1 MNAPCKARE
10 KFRKAIERNWSTY
23 LIQSLEPE
31 GFTGVLFSLATD
43 KKEAVA
49 DIRAFEK
56 NENAW
61 EDLAKEFGPE
71 KIRLEYKQVRWREA
85 GGSRTII
92 DKAVFLDLRTVFL
105 FCGGESFWDSFD
117 RARSKLSG
125 LYAKRSLEFITKLS
139 KEKGLLED
147 PASPEFDQLIALV
160 DYLKEKKTVDCYIR
174 EIPVLGIS
182 TKFFE
187 RHLSLIC
194 ELLSIELGR
203 TIKKE
208 SLYAEWNILTPQ
220 FLVRTKHAQN
230 FLPGLPSDLAL
241 GMPLESLKE
250 KPRALIVIENLQSGL
265 ALKSVPENVPIFMGL
280 GLAVKRLAE
289 LSWIKEVPITYFG
302 DLDAHGLYILAL
314 FRQIA
319 PQTKSVLMNMSA
331 FQAYKVFAVEDPTNP
346 PVSNAPIGLTAEEA
360 ELYEFLIKN
369 KLRLEQERIPLAV
382 VEEALGRKRDNNTES
397 E

>member
-1 MNAPCKARE
+1 MNTPCKARE

-31 GFTGVLFSLATD
+31 GFTGVHFSLATD

-92 DKAVFLDLRTVFL
+92 DKAVFLDLRTVLL
-105 FCGGESFWDSFD
+105 FCGGESFWESFD
-117 RARSKLSG
+117 RARRKLSG
-125 LYAKRSLEFITKLS
+125 LYAKRSVEFITKLS

-147 PASPEFDQLIALV
+147 PVSPEFDQLIALV
-160 DYLKEKKTVDCYIR
+160 DYLKERKTVDCYIR

-208 SLYAEWNILTPQ
+208 SLYAEWNVLTPQ

-241 GMPLESLKE
+241 GIPLESLKE
-250 KPRALIVIENLQSGL
+250 KPSSLIVIENLQSGL
-265 ALKSVPENVPIFMGL
+265 ALKTVPENVPIFMGL

-314 FRQIA
+314 FRRIA
-319 PQTKSVLMNMSA
+319 PQTKSVLMDLQA
-331 FQAYKVFAVEDPTNP
+331 FQAYKAFAVPDPTNP
-346 PVSNAPIGLTAEEA
+346 PVGNAPIGLTSEEA
-360 ELYEFLIKN
+360 DLYEFLIEN

>member
-1 MNAPCKARE
+1 MNTPEKARE
-10 KFRKAIERNWSTY
+10 KFGKSIERNWSAY
-23 LIQSLEPE
+23 LMQSLEAD
-31 GFTGVLFSLATD
+31 GFPGLHFSLATD

-92 DKAVFLDLRTVFL
+92 DKAVFLDLRTVLL
-105 FCGGESFWDSFD
+105 FCGGESFWECFD

-125 LYAKRSLEFITKLS
+125 LYAKRSVEFIAKLC
-139 KEKGLLED
+139 KEKEILED
-147 PASPEFDQLIALV
+147 PSSPEFDQLIALV
-160 DYLKEKKTVDCYIR
+160 DFLKERKTVDCYIR

-203 TIKKE
+203 TIKKD

-241 GMPLESLKE
+241 GVPLESLKE
-250 KPRALIVIENLQSGL
+250 KPRSLIVIENLQSGL
-265 ALKSVPENVPIFMGL
+265 ALKTVPENVPIFMGL

-302 DLDAHGLYILAL
+302 DLDAYGLYILAL
-314 FRQIA
+314 FRRIA
-319 PQTKSVLMNMSA
+319 PQTKSVLMDLQA
-331 FQAYKVFAVEDPTNP
+331 FQAYKAFAVPDPTNP
-346 PVSNAPIGLTAEEA
+346 PVGDAPIGLTSEEA

-382 VEEALGRKRDNNTES
+382 VEEALGRKRDNAAEP